1 MARGMGNSLPIEKL
15 DMNHYASWAYKMH
28 QYLFRHRYWSY
39 VEGVNNA
46 AP

>member
-1 MARGMGNSLPIEKL
+1 MDKGMGNSLPIEKL
-15 DMNHYASWAYKMH
+15 DMSPYASWAYKMN
-28 QYLFRHRYWSY
+28 QYMLVHGYWSY